1 LKSITNILFDTSFL
15 LNDSKDIELI
25 TKMLRKDGISCYI
38 SKTVRTEIEGLYY
51 FGRIT
56 EEQYNRAIRRY
67 KRAGA
72 EDIEKRRNY
81 LQESMTNECTTSM
94 NEQHGIETKDV
105 RNDCNILTS
114 GLINDIDVILSE
126 VFHFTS
132 MNTDNVVNKVCET
145 TCERYE
151 RMCECDIL
159 MMNRTTFLAAYSD
172 RKIDVGIMESM
183 KKDIRKDTKK

>member
-1 LKSITNILFDTSFL
+1 
-15 LNDSKDIELI
+15 
-25 TKMLRKDGISCYI
+25 
-38 SKTVRTEIEGLYY
+38 
-51 FGRIT
+51 
-56 EEQYNRAIRRY
+56 
-67 KRAGA
+67 
-72 EDIEKRRNY
+72 
-81 LQESMTNECTTSM
+81 MTRECTTSM

-126 VFHFTS
+126 DFHFTS
-132 MNTDNVVNKVCET
+132 RHTDNVVNNVCET

-172 RKIDVGIMESM
+172 RKIDIDIMESM
-183 KKDIRKDTKK
+183 KKDIRKDI

>member
-1 LKSITNILFDTSFL
+1 MKSITNILFDTSFL